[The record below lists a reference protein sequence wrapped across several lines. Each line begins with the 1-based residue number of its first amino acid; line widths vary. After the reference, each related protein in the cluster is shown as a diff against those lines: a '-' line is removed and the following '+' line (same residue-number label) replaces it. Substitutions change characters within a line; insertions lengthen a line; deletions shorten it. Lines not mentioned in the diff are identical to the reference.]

1 MANNTLYKNGG
12 INGMTK
18 QIIVGVAIAAVAGSA
33 AFASTRAS
41 SGDVVRVEVESK
53 LRDNSMLVELTRLR
67 NDFHIEEVEQAEFR
81 AEVRGALKNWDKR
94 FSELSRN

>member
-1 MANNTLYKNGG
+1 MSETNGG

-94 FSELSRN
+94 FSNLELPR

>member
-1 MANNTLYKNGG
+1 MAEFNGG
-12 INGMTK
+12 INGMFK
-18 QIIVGVAIAAVAGSA
+18 QIIVGIAIAAVAGSA
-33 AFASTRAS
+33 AFATTRAS

-81 AEVRGALKNWDKR
+81 AEVRSALKNWDKR
-94 FSELSRN
+94 FGELSRN

>member
-1 MANNTLYKNGG
+1 MAETNGG

-18 QIIVGVAIAAVAGSA
+18 QIIVGVTIAAVAGSA

-53 LRDNSMLVELTRLR
+53 LRDTDMLVELTRLR
-67 NDFHIEEVEQAEFR
+67 SAFHQEEIQQAEFR

-94 FSELSRN
+94 FASLPRN

>member
-1 MANNTLYKNGG
+1 MSETNGG

-94 FSELSRN
+94 FADLPRN

>member
-1 MANNTLYKNGG
+1 
-12 INGMTK
+12 MTK

-94 FSELSRN
+94 FAALPRN

>member
-1 MANNTLYKNGG
+1 MAEFNGG
-12 INGMTK
+12 INGMFK
-18 QIIVGVAIAAVAGSA
+18 QIIVGIAIAAVAGSA
-33 AFASTRAS
+33 AFATTRAS

-67 NDFHIEEVEQAEFR
+67 NDFHQEEVQQAEFR

-94 FSELSRN
+94 FASRPRN

>member
-1 MANNTLYKNGG
+1 MAEFNGG
-12 INGMTK
+12 INGMFK
-18 QIIVGVAIAAVAGSA
+18 QIIVGIAIAAVAGSA

-67 NDFHIEEVEQAEFR
+67 NDFHQEEVQHAEFR

-94 FSELSRN
+94 FSELPRN